1 MELFLDIPDVVK
13 TDEDTDK
20 GKVLSMDFIKKS
32 FIDMGDSFIYLKKEK
47 KIILGIIASYAL
59 CNIFLVP
66 ILSIVA
72 PYFINIL
79 LELPSQVYGV
89 VEGICVLGMILG
101 GFWISIKPKMFL
113 MKKVHYT
120 YIPMIVGVTLMATL
134 GFIRLNNY
142 VLAGLFGVS
151 GMAIML
157 SLSLSNVL
165 TLTFIQQ
172 EVPSNMLG
180 RVSAFSTAVATIS
193 VAPGQLLFGQVIDMG
208 IHIGVILIITAI
220 VNGGLILF
228 VKWNVRE
235 LN

>member
-1 MELFLDIPDVVK
+1 
-13 TDEDTDK
+13 
-20 GKVLSMDFIKKS
+20 
-32 FIDMGDSFIYLKKEK
+32 
-47 KIILGIIASYAL
+47 
-59 CNIFLVP
+59 
-66 ILSIVA
+66 
-72 PYFINIL
+72 
-79 LELPSQVYGV
+79 
-89 VEGICVLGMILG
+89 MILG

>member
-1 MELFLDIPDVVK
+1 
-13 TDEDTDK
+13 
-20 GKVLSMDFIKKS
+20 
-32 FIDMGDSFIYLKKEK
+32 
-47 KIILGIIASYAL
+47 
-59 CNIFLVP
+59 
-66 ILSIVA
+66 
-72 PYFINIL
+72 
-79 LELPSQVYGV
+79 
-89 VEGICVLGMILG
+89 
-101 GFWISIKPKMFL
+101 
-113 MKKVHYT
+113 
-120 YIPMIVGVTLMATL
+120 MATL

-142 VLAGLFGVS
+142 VLAGLFGIS

-165 TLTFIQQ
+165 TLTFIQK
-172 EVPSNMLG
+172 EVPSDMLG

-220 VNGGLILF
+220 VNVGLILF